1 MIFSGFVYD
10 NIKGKYK
17 LIDSEAYP
25 VNACDYIIKNID
37 IDNARF
43 YNDYDFGSYMIYRN
57 IPVFI
62 DSRADL
68 YDSKFS
74 KKEDDIFYDYMQVF
88 SMTKYYKEIFD
99 KYGITHLIIYKSSNL
114 NINIEGSNDKRYEK
128 IYEDKKFVIYKYNQ
142 DSQNT

>member
-1 MIFSGFVYD
+1 
-10 NIKGKYK
+10 
-17 LIDSEAYP
+17 
-25 VNACDYIIKNID
+25 
-37 IDNARF
+37 
-43 YNDYDFGSYMIYRN
+43 MIYRN

-74 KKEDDIFYDYMQVF
+74 KKEDDIFYGYMQVF